1 MPATTNKFKIPY
13 PTGGDPVRDGPQ
25 TFQEAMQLIDEMLT
39 ALTVTKLPTPRLT
52 DGVTSGDDSFEIYRQ
67 GNLIIFQGWLN
78 IAKNLSTNRLFAEP
92 LPEEIRPANNLWF
105 PCNVYTNA
113 KNLLLTKEGS
123 LQVHT
128 SGVTG
133 SLSTGWYEVG
143 AVKYIIDP
151 AQESTTTNQGV
162 TQ

>member
-1 MPATTNKFKIPY
+1 MPATTKNLKIPY

-52 DGVTSGDDSFEIYRQ
+52 DGVTSGGNSFEIYRQ

-78 IAKNLSTNRLFAEP
+78 VAKNLSTNRLFAEP
-92 LPEEIRPANNLWF
+92 LPEEIRPLHDLWF
-105 PCNVYTNA
+105 PSNVYTNA
-113 KNLLLTKEGS
+113 KNLLLTSDGY
-123 LQVHT
+123 LQGRVGDT
-128 SGVTG
+128 KFP
-133 SLSTGWYEVG
+133 LSTGWYELG
-143 AVKYIIDP
+143 AVKYVIDP